1 MNTLVA
7 TIALLLVVAPAAAQT
22 AAKPRPNA
30 GRPASKSED
39 PRAML
44 RAFED
49 DQRFVTFQ
57 QEIAEAD
64 RVISESQTPEEL
76 PFDMTAE
83 LYIRGADR
91 LSVEY
96 RRWLFEVARASVD
109 G

>member
-49 DQRFVTFQ
+49 AFTSV
-57 QEIAEAD
+57 AD
-64 RVISESQTPEEL
+64 RVTPAVVNVSGVPDRNAAPSGGEGEER
-76 PFDMTAE
+76 FREYFGDE
-83 LYIRGADR
+83 LYERYFRRRPREDGRRG
-91 LSVEY
+91 
-96 RRWLFEVARASVD
+96 
-109 G
+109 